1 MKYPPENFDELRMY
15 FGRDYRLNDDITIH
29 TPSVGDIIDY
39 GEREYYSMVYS
50 LVAIPSDVKSRLAD
64 MGIDYEE
71 ISDIELFFILTR
83 PLTPKQ
89 TGILTG
95 DLDLSKLDIH
105 IDEEKGICLKS
116 SATGIVITEQDYEKM
131 VGYIRKIHNIVPKV
145 EKAATKTVKR
155 ILIEEDRKSILKYEK
170 EGYKS
175 TLKPLISAMMR
186 YPGFK
191 YKSHELEQ
199 CSIYEFLDTVQGSQ
213 IYVNSIALLQGSYS
227 GMVDCSKINKKE
239 FNWLRGVND

>member
-1 MKYPPENFDELRMY
+1 MKHSPENFDELKMY
-15 FGRDYRLNDDITIH
+15 FGKDYHLNDDITIH

-39 GEREYYSMVYS
+39 GEKDYYSMVYS

-71 ISDIELFFILTR
+71 ISDIELFFLLTR

-89 TGILTG
+89 TGILLG
-95 DLDLSKLDIH
+95 ELDLSSFDIH
-105 IDEEKGICLKS
+105 IEEENGICLKS
-116 SATGIVITEQDYEKM
+116 GTAGIVITEQDYQNI
-131 VGYIRKIHNIVPKV
+131 VGYIRKMHSIIPKV
-145 EKAATKTVKR
+145 ERAATKTVKR
-155 ILIEEDRKSILKYEK
+155 ILIEEDRKNILKYEK

-175 TLKPLISAMMR
+175 TLKPLVSAMMR

-191 YKSHELEQ
+191 YKSRELEQ

-213 IYVNSIALLQGSYS
+213 IYVNAIALLQGSYS
-227 GMVDCSKINKKE
+227 GMIDCSKINKKE